1 MKIAL
6 ECKDLILEKT
16 LETILKDFL
25 VLKKDCDF
33 IISDE
38 KINTQKPQFII
49 NKKSNFLT
57 LPFSTEELL
66 NELND
71 FNASLQNISYKI
83 AMREK
88 KIMNQKCEAILEQ
101 LRQESH
107 KKIDAMFDFYK
118 LELKNL
124 IKEEENNNA

>member
-16 LETILKDFL
+16 LEIALKDFL

-33 IISDE
+33 LVCDE

-49 NKKSNFLT
+49 NKKSNFLSH
-57 LPFSTEELL
+57 PFNMEELL
-66 NELND
+66 NALND
-71 FNASLQNISYKI
+71 FNASLQNIAYKI

-107 KKIDAMFDFYK
+107 EKIDAIFDLYK
-118 LELKNL
+118 TELKNL
-124 IKEEENNNA
+124 IKEENNNA

>member
-16 LETILKDFL
+16 LEIALKDFL

-33 IISDE
+33 LVCDG

-49 NKKSNFLT
+49 NKKSNFLSH
-57 LPFSTEELL
+57 PFNIEELL
-66 NELND
+66 NALND
-71 FNASLQNISYKI
+71 FNASLQSIAYKI

-88 KIMNQKCEAILEQ
+88 KLMNQKCEAILEQ

-107 KKIDAMFDFYK
+107 EKIDAIFDLYK
-118 LELKNL
+118 TELKNL
-124 IKEEENNNA
+124 IKEENNNA

>member
-16 LETILKDFL
+16 LEITLKDFL

-33 IISDE
+33 LVCDE
-38 KINTQKPQFII
+38 KINMQKPQFII
-49 NKKSNFLT
+49 NKKSNFLSH
-57 LPFSTEELL
+57 PFNIEELL
-66 NELND
+66 NALND
-71 FNASLQNISYKI
+71 FNASLQSIAYKI

-88 KIMNQKCEAILEQ
+88 KLMNQKCEAILEQ

-107 KKIDAMFDFYK
+107 EKIDAIFDLYK
-118 LELKNL
+118 TELKNL
-124 IKEEENNNA
+124 IKEENNNA

>member
-1 MKIAL
+1 MKIAI

-16 LETILKDFL
+16 LETILKEFL
-25 VLKKDCDF
+25 VMKKDCDF

-38 KINTQKPQFII
+38 KINTKKPQFII

-57 LPFSTEELL
+57 LPFNTEELL
-66 NELND
+66 CALND
-71 FNASLQNISYKI
+71 FNTSLQNIAYKI

-88 KIMNQKCEAILEQ
+88 KIMNQKCEAILEK

-107 KKIDAMFDFYK
+107 EKIDAIFDFYK
-118 LELKNL
+118 TELKNL
-124 IKEEENNNA
+124 IKEENLNA

>member
-16 LETILKDFL
+16 LEIALKDFL

-33 IISDE
+33 LVCDE

-57 LPFSTEELL
+57 PPFNMQELL
-66 NELND
+66 NALND
-71 FNASLQNISYKI
+71 FNASLQSIAYKI

-107 KKIDAMFDFYK
+107 EKIDTIFDLYK
-118 LELKNL
+118 TELKNL
-124 IKEEENNNA
+124 IKEENNNA

>member
-16 LETILKDFL
+16 LEIALKDFL

-33 IISDE
+33 LVCDE
-38 KINTQKPQFII
+38 KINAQKPQFII

-57 LPFSTEELL
+57 PPFNMEELL
-66 NELND
+66 NALND
-71 FNASLQNISYKI
+71 FNASLQNIAYKI

-88 KIMNQKCEAILEQ
+88 KLMNQKCEAILEQ

-107 KKIDAMFDFYK
+107 EKIDAIFDLYK
-118 LELKNL
+118 TELKNL
-124 IKEEENNNA
+124 IKEENNNA

>member
-16 LETILKDFL
+16 LEITLKDFL

-33 IISDE
+33 LVCDE
-38 KINTQKPQFII
+38 KTNTQKPQFII
-49 NKKSNFLT
+49 NKKSNFLSH
-57 LPFSTEELL
+57 PFNIEELL
-66 NELND
+66 NALND
-71 FNASLQNISYKI
+71 FNASLQSIAYKI

-88 KIMNQKCEAILEQ
+88 KLMNQKCEAILEQ

-107 KKIDAMFDFYK
+107 EKIDAIFDLYK
-118 LELKNL
+118 TELKNL
-124 IKEEENNNA
+124 IKEENNNA

>member
-16 LETILKDFL
+16 LEIALKDFL

-33 IISDE
+33 IICDE

-57 LPFSTEELL
+57 LPFSIEELL
-66 NELND
+66 CALND
-71 FNASLQNISYKI
+71 FNTSLQSIAYKI
-83 AMREK
+83 ALREK
-88 KIMNQKCEAILEQ
+88 KIMNQKCEAILEK

-107 KKIDAMFDFYK
+107 QKIDEIFDFYK
-118 LELKNL
+118 IELKNL
-124 IKEEENNNA
+124 IKDDINNA

>member
-16 LETILKDFL
+16 LEIALKDFL

-33 IISDE
+33 LVCDE
-38 KINTQKPQFII
+38 KINSQKPQFII
-49 NKKSNFLT
+49 NKKSNFLSH
-57 LPFSTEELL
+57 PFNIEELL
-66 NELND
+66 NTLND
-71 FNASLQNISYKI
+71 FNTSLQSIAYKI

-88 KIMNQKCEAILEQ
+88 KLMNQKCEAILEQ

-107 KKIDAMFDFYK
+107 EKIDAIFDLYK
-118 LELKNL
+118 TELKNL
-124 IKEEENNNA
+124 IKEENNNV

>member
-16 LETILKDFL
+16 LEIALKDFL

-33 IISDE
+33 LVCDE
-38 KINTQKPQFII
+38 KINIQKPQFII

-57 LPFSTEELL
+57 QPFSIEELL
-66 NELND
+66 NALND
-71 FNASLQNISYKI
+71 FNTSLQNIAYKI

-88 KIMNQKCEAILEQ
+88 KLMNQKCEAILEQ

-107 KKIDAMFDFYK
+107 EKIDAVFDLYK
-118 LELKNL
+118 TELKNL
-124 IKEEENNNA
+124 IKEENNNA

>member
-16 LETILKDFL
+16 LEITLKDFL

-33 IISDE
+33 LVCDE

-49 NKKSNFLT
+49 NKKSNFLSH
-57 LPFSTEELL
+57 PFNIEELL
-66 NELND
+66 NALND
-71 FNASLQNISYKI
+71 FNASLQSIAYKI

-88 KIMNQKCEAILEQ
+88 KLMNQKCEVILEQ

-107 KKIDAMFDFYK
+107 EKIDAIFDLYK
-118 LELKNL
+118 TELKNL
-124 IKEEENNNA
+124 IKEENNNA